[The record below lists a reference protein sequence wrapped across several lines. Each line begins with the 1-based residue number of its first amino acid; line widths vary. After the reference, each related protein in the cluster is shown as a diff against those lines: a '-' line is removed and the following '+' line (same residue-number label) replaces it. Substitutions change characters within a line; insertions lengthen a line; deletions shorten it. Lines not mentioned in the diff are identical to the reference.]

1 MMETII
7 YVTLLVAALVF
18 TIDVLLVVSK
28 SFFGLRISKEI
39 NVSAVASLD
48 RIAREVRSANT
59 VDGSLFDINP
69 SVLVVSR
76 AITGGGATTTTT
88 TTFFI
93 EDGALKIIRDG
104 AVIGPLTT
112 KSVKVESFVLRHATS
127 SSSDTVKVEMTL
139 SGREGPISK
148 SEKFY
153 TTSVTRN

>member
-7 YVTLLVAALVF
+7 YVILLVAALVF

-88 TTFFI
+88 FFI